1 MTRIDTV
8 HIEGW
13 YTRYAQKKL
22 AGRRITQQDID
33 PLLEN
38 LTNLTVEVIGKSFE
52 GRPIRSVAF
61 GQGELRILIWSQM
74 HGNESTGTKAIFDLL
89 QFFQYPG
96 EMEFLKDEIQKK
108 CRVLMLPILNPDGAD
123 QYTRANRQNIDLN
136 RDAVELKAPE
146 SRILRE
152 QLQAFSPKYCF
163 NLHDQRTVFSVG
175 AQKEPATIS
184 FLAPSEEVHRTVT
197 EGRKETMRVIVA
209 MNNLLSQFIPGRI
222 GRYTDEFYPT
232 ATGDNFQK
240 EGYYT
245 TLIES
250 GHTADDYQREITR
263 KYTFYALLQ
272 GILSIANRLDD
283 IPFEKYFEIPDNE
296 KCYLDLIYKNV
307 KFQGTA
313 MDIGI
318 LFIEKLQG
326 EKVIFEPLVE
336 KTGDL
341 SGFNANF
348 IIEMNGLN
356 FDNYEEVYE
365 NIKNNVHIY

>member
-1 MTRIDTV
+1 MATIDTIR
-8 HIEGW
+8 IEGW
-13 YTRYAQKKL
+13 YARYAQNKL
-22 AGRRITQQDID
+22 VGRRIRQEDIS

-38 LTNLTVEVIGKSFE
+38 LTHQTVDVIGKSFE
-52 GRPIRSVAF
+52 GRPIRSVII
-61 GQGELRILIWSQM
+61 GQGEKRILIWSQM

-89 QFFQYPG
+89 QFFQLPG
-96 EMEFLKDEIQKK
+96 EMEFLRDEIQKK
-108 CRVLMLPILNPDGAD
+108 CRILLLPLLNPDGAE

-136 RDAVELKAPE
+136 RDALELMAPE
-146 SRILRE
+146 SRILRQ
-152 QLQAFSPKYCF
+152 QLQSFSPKYCF

-175 AQKEPATIS
+175 AHKEPATIS

-209 MNNLLSQFIPGRI
+209 MYNLISQFIPGSI

-240 EGYYT
+240 EGYHT
-245 TLIES
+245 VLIES
-250 GHTADDYQREITR
+250 GHTVNDYQREITR

-272 GILSIANRLDD
+272 GIVSIADGLDE

-296 KCYLDLIYKNV
+296 KYYLDIIYKNV
-307 KFQGTA
+307 KFKGTV
-313 MDIGI
+313 MDLGI

-341 SGFNANF
+341 SAFNANF
-348 IIEMNGLN
+348 IIEKEGLN
-356 FDNYEEVYE
+356 FENYEDVYE

>member
-1 MTRIDTV
+1 MATIDSTG
-8 HIEGW
+8 IEGW
-13 YTRYAQKKL
+13 YARYAQKNL
-22 AGRRITQQDID
+22 TGRRITEKDIG
-33 PLLEN
+33 PLLED
-38 LTNLTVEVIGKSFE
+38 LTQQTVEVIGKSFE
-52 GRPIRSVAF
+52 GRPIRSVVF

-89 QFFQYPG
+89 QFFQFPG
-96 EMEFLKDEIQKK
+96 EMDFLRDEIQKK
-108 CRVLMLPILNPDGAD
+108 CRILLLPLLNPDGAEL
-123 QYTRANRQNIDLN
+123 YTRVNKQNIDLN
-136 RDAVELKAPE
+136 RDAVGLQAPE

-152 QLQAFSPKYCF
+152 QLLSFSPKYCF

-184 FLAPSEEVHRTVT
+184 FLAPSEEVQRTVT

-240 EGYYT
+240 EGYHT
-245 TLIES
+245 ALIES
-250 GHTADDYQREITR
+250 GHTVDDYQREITR

-272 GILSIANRLDD
+272 GIVSIADGLDE
-283 IPFEKYFEIPDNE
+283 IPFEKYFEIPDND
-296 KCYLDLIYKNV
+296 KYYLDIIYKNV
-307 KFQGTA
+307 KLKGTA
-313 MDIGI
+313 MDLGI

-341 SGFNANF
+341 SAFNANF
-348 IIEMNGLN
+348 IIEKKGLN
-356 FDNYEEVYE
+356 FENYEDVYE